1 MISYYKGKFLDS
13 QKINI
18 NEKLFRGIGI
28 FETMKFI
35 DNQII
40 FFDDHINRL
49 FSNNFFNFS
58 QLNKSNL
65 YKDSMEVINRNSLS
79 EGLIKIIVVPVS
91 DDWYDL
97 EYYIFVRS
105 LDKDHEDSVRIIFYS
120 ESLYPILR
128 FNPMYK
134 TIGYMGNFMAIRD
147 AKLKGAFEPI
157 FYNKSNIITEG
168 AIRNIFFIKD
178 NIIYTPK
185 TDLGILNGITRQK
198 VIEIAQLSGYKVQ
211 ESHID
216 YNTISDMDEAFITS
230 SSVDVLPCYWDGWGS
245 DYSITIKLKNLY
257 TESIKIK

>member
-91 DDWYDL
+91 DDWHDL
-97 EYYIFVRS
+97 EYYIF
-105 LDKDHEDSVRIIFYS
+105 
-120 ESLYPILR
+120 
-128 FNPMYK
+128 
-134 TIGYMGNFMAIRD
+134 IRD
-147 AKLKGAFEPI
+147 
-157 FYNKSNIITEG
+157 N
-168 AIRNIFFIKD
+168 
-178 NIIYTPK
+178 
-185 TDLGILNGITRQK
+185 
-198 VIEIAQLSGYKVQ
+198 
-211 ESHID
+211 
-216 YNTISDMDEAFITS
+216 
-230 SSVDVLPCYWDGWGS
+230 
-245 DYSITIKLKNLY
+245 
-257 TESIKIK
+257 